1 MIHPDRSIEGTA
13 VDADA
18 QIFAALYP
26 SLRRYAAV
34 IGSLS
39 DDPDDLV
46 QKAVARTLR
55 QDKLA
60 ELDSPAAY
68 LRRSISN
75 LVINGAR
82 SDMSDRSRNHLVV
95 TDDEWRDV
103 YPSDLGL
110 LEQLSTT
117 ERAVLL
123 LADIEGRKP
132 CSCTEPIEESSEAPI
147 EFSGLHEQPNRF
159 HSPKRMSRRS
169 DPGLSPSP
177 RRAWWPL

>member
-46 QKAVARTLR
+46 QEAVARTLR
-55 QDKLA
+55 QNKLA

-110 LEQLSTT
+110 LEQLSPT

-123 LADIEGRKP
+123 LADIEGRP
-132 CSCTEPIEESSEAPI
+132 FGEVAQIVGCTPVAARLRASRARRRLQRLLEEDS
-147 EFSGLHEQPNRF
+147 
-159 HSPKRMSRRS
+159 
-169 DPGLSPSP
+169 
-177 RRAWWPL
+177 